1 MSFSEY
7 DAGGKKTNYTV
18 AYTYNAEG
26 NMTSLTSPKGRKKQ
40 YTYDVGGRMTERLTP
55 SGGRIFY
62 DYDTLNALAD
72 KSYSSANELGNDRPV
87 KMVYNVMGQR
97 ISMEDI
103 TGEST
108 YTYDF
113 LGCLKTAINGS
124 GKAVE
129 YFYDEADNLS
139 EILYPDGYTVLY
151 EYDKNDNIT
160 KLTDRDGWATTYEY
174 DPLNRLIHV
183 IRADFYGYNVESYNP
198 NTGLEFLRARYYNA
212 NPGRFFQ
219 EDTYL
224 GDITDPLTLNRYAYV
239 KNSPLNYVDPSGHR
253 TYWDYIDRIEL
264 HAPTGEE
271 IEKMQQEG
279 TYERYIQEYNN
290 LLEQQKGYDRF
301 RADIDDGSGSV
312 SSERLI
318 SLLREAKNLSE
329 EYVGEC
335 DTGFYDLLVSVN
347 WEKVGRITSG
357 TIQVV
362 GAGILI
368 VAGISALVVAGGALG
383 TAAAALLAGEVV
395 SLAGVATAMS
405 TFLMSLGS
413 VIMQGADFLEGA
425 ENILNALQDNPERA
439 EHLIR
444 DKIELFRN
452 HPAYYY
458 IFEAILTFGSQL
470 GKKLLTSG
478 KVSVVKGES
487 ETPVFDTSKLIR
499 SQQKAIESADNI
511 ISDHL
516 KESDLSAALGDLQ
529 GNPIEKPN
537 VGIGIMPKR
546 LKMHILVW

>member
-1 MSFSEY
+1 
-7 DAGGKKTNYTV
+7 
-18 AYTYNAEG
+18 
-26 NMTSLTSPKGRKKQ
+26 
-40 YTYDVGGRMTERLTP
+40 
-55 SGGRIFY
+55 
-62 DYDTLNALAD
+62 
-72 KSYSSANELGNDRPV
+72 
-87 KMVYNVMGQR
+87 
-97 ISMEDI
+97 MEDI

-108 YTYDF
+108 YTYDS
-113 LGCLKTAINGS
+113 LGRLKTATNGS
-124 GKAVE
+124 GKVVE

-183 IRADFYGYNVESYNP
+183 IRADFYGYNAESYNP

-212 NPGRFFQ
+212 NQGRFFQ

-301 RADIDDGSGSV
+301 RA
-312 SSERLI
+312 
-318 SLLREAKNLSE
+318 
-329 EYVGEC
+329 

-470 GKKLLTSG
+470 GK
-478 KVSVVKGES
+478 
-487 ETPVFDTSKLIR
+487 
-499 SQQKAIESADNI
+499 NC
-511 ISDHL
+511 
-516 KESDLSAALGDLQ
+516 
-529 GNPIEKPN
+529 
-537 VGIGIMPKR
+537 
-546 LKMHILVW
+546 